1 MARLEVAHHA
11 HAHAGLARPRV
22 PDGSRWQGHLWA
34 ATCRSLDDFFPIPF
48 RGGGAPQP
56 ADYSEADV
64 LYATR
69 LGESPLPQ
77 RIRDTID
84 WERVARPQLF

>member
-1 MARLEVAHHA
+1 MAR
-11 HAHAGLARPRV
+11 GGKGTSGPPPCAR
-22 PDGSRWQGHLWA
+22 
-34 ATCRSLDDFFPIPF
+34 LDDFFPIPF
-48 RGGGAPQP
+48 RDGGAPQP

-69 LGESPLPQ
+69 LGEGPLPQ
-77 RIRDTID
+77 RIRDAID